1 MRRDLWSLFW
11 LYLRKLLFWIITLCA
26 TECITLSQFASLQRN
41 SVGKTKRNGNL
52 VPRSYLEISRERS
65 GYETNEMVSAEYESD
80 LRSNEHYLNSSENK
94 AWKKKIQACTGFEP
108 MTFTI
113 PVQRSTNWA
122 NKPTRNW
129 LLCSVVPIK
138 SMNWW
143 INDCEYMKVIYLN
156 CG

>member
-1 MRRDLWSLFW
+1 MRRDLRSLFW

-26 TECITLSQFASLQRN
+26 SECITLSQFASLQRN

-65 GYETNEMVSAEYESD
+65 GYETSEMVSAEYESD

-94 AWKKKIQACTGFEP
+94 TWKKKSRPARDLNPWPLRYRYSALPTELTSQLGTGYY
-108 MTFTI
+108 
-113 PVQRSTNWA
+113 
-122 NKPTRNW
+122 
-129 LLCSVVPIK
+129 VVSIK